1 MIVLS
6 YLTEIKKSEHFRP
19 PLVESLGWEGGYD
32 RWCWVGKRPPAD
44 LHSTLLLYYTTTT
57 ETLLDLTQFLCLKY
71 ALLYCCP
78 KA

>member
-44 LHSTLLLYYTTTT
+44 LHSTLLLYNTTAT
-57 ETLLDLTQFLCLKY
+57 ETLLDLTQFLFLKF